1 LRIGAIKRQLIG
13 EGGLHGKRE
22 NLADAA
28 RPFVVSESLCMG
40 WLRQIDES
48 GGDRAIFCQLERP
61 GTEHSGMGGH
71 DHRAGRR
78 LDASGRL
85 SGWVALA
92 LAVFCLIT
100 GFAIHLPGGDLPN
113 MINFYKNL
121 SITGGLLYVAAYG
134 AGYLSVD
141 GPSK

>member
-1 LRIGAIKRQLIG
+1 MENAKTWLTPLGRLLLASLFVWAGFGKLMNPGGTAQYFASLNVPVPNIAVWVVMIIELV
-13 EGGLHGKRE
+13 GGLMLLVGFQ
-22 NLADAA
+22 A
-28 RPFVVSESLCMG
+28 R
-40 WLRQIDES
+40 
-48 GGDRAIFCQLERP
+48 
-61 GTEHSGMGGH
+61 
-71 DHRAGRR
+71 
-78 LDASGRL
+78 
-85 SGWVALA
+85 WVALA

-141 GPSK
+141 GSSK

>member
-1 LRIGAIKRQLIG
+1 MENAKTWLTPLGRLLLASLFVWAGFGKLMNPGGTAQYFSSLNVPVPNIAVWVVMIIELV
-13 EGGLHGKRE
+13 GGLMLLVGFQ
-22 NLADAA
+22 A
-28 RPFVVSESLCMG
+28 R
-40 WLRQIDES
+40 
-48 GGDRAIFCQLERP
+48 
-61 GTEHSGMGGH
+61 
-71 DHRAGRR
+71 
-78 LDASGRL
+78 
-85 SGWVALA
+85 WVALA